1 MNDNRSTGYLELI
14 RSNRDFRFLWS
25 GQIISD
31 LGDWFNLIASASL
44 VGALTDSG
52 LAVGALFFVRT
63 IAPFLASPFGGVI
76 ADRYNRRNV
85 LVLMNVIRTPLM
97 FGFLLVRDPSM
108 VWLLY
113 LLTAFQLFLSGIIYP
128 TRTALLPE
136 TVSQKNLGAAN
147 TITGVSFSAMFAIGA
162 ALGGFLSGLIGMY
175 AAFFLNGLLYLA
187 SAVVFAQIHI
197 APAQNKVSEQR
208 NLSHALQE
216 YLDGFR
222 YLLLHK
228 YLIVI
233 ASHKAFVGLLLGAT
247 FEVVLVTISKSVFVL
262 GEGGGMGL
270 GLIFAAT
277 GVGMGLGPIF
287 ARRWTG
293 DSLPRLGWAIVAG
306 YVIGGFGVA
315 LTATLHSWGTVLI
328 GNLLRG
334 VGNGMVWLFSTQLIL
349 VLVPGF
355 IRGRV
360 VAAEFAFS
368 MLVGATSAILVG
380 VALDTPLGIS
390 GTAWWMAGLTLL
402 PAFLWGLWLL
412 TAGKSTPVFM
422 YKGANAP

>member
-1 MNDNRSTGYLELI
+1 MIDSPSSGYLALI
-14 RSNRDFRFLWS
+14 RSSRNFRLLWF

-44 VGALTDSG
+44 IGELTNSG
-52 LAVGALFFVRT
+52 LAIGALFFVRAL
-63 IAPFLASPFGGVI
+63 APFLASPFAGVI

-85 LVLMNVIRTPLM
+85 IILMNIIRTPLM
-97 FGFLLVRDPSM
+97 LGFLFVRDSNT

-113 LLTAFQLFLSGIIYP
+113 LLTALQLFVSGIIYP

-136 TVSQKNLGAAN
+136 TVSQKDIGTAN
-147 TITGVSFSAMFAIGA
+147 VITGASFSAMFAIGA

-175 AAFFLNGLLYLA
+175 AAFLLNALMYLA
-187 SAVVFAQIHI
+187 SAIVFAQIHI
-197 APAQNKVSEQR
+197 KSTQNKMKEEK
-208 NLSHALQE
+208 NLSHAIQE

-222 YLLLHK
+222 YLLAHK

-233 ASHKAFVGLLLGAT
+233 AAHKVFIGLLLGAT
-247 FEVVLVTISKSVFVL
+247 FEVVLVSISGSVFVL

-277 GVGMGLGPIF
+277 GIGMGLGPII
-287 ARRWTG
+287 ARKWTR
-293 DSLPRLGWAIVAG
+293 DRLPILAWAILIG
-306 YVIGGFGVA
+306 YLIGGLGIA
-315 LTATLHSWGTVLI
+315 LTATLDSWAAVLV

-334 VGNGMVWLFSTQLIL
+334 VGNGMAWLFSTQLVL
-349 VLVPGF
+349 VLVPGY

-360 VAAEFAFS
+360 VAVEAALS
-368 MLVGATSAILVG
+368 MLASAIGAALVG
-380 VALDTPLGIS
+380 IFLDSSLGIS

-402 PAFLWGLWLL
+402 PALLWGLWTL
-412 TAGKSTPVFM
+412 TVGRNTPIFS
-422 YKGANAP
+422 YQGANS